1 MKQYLECDSPE
12 HAEAVDQFI
21 MESLRDRY
29 GTQGSEWSGVWTDGM
44 SYGVLWAAPATQL
57 FGTPED
63 DPSVIV
69 IDDEAE
75 EWTRLEVPDPE
86 VPDPEVPVP

>member
-12 HAEAVDQFI
+12 HAEIVDRFI

-86 VPDPEVPVP
+86 VPVP